1 MVESGKFLQVGSGE
15 DEIVL
20 DFLYKRLEISAKCN
34 FVPPKIK
41 SGEIIQINLVHI
53 CHL

>member
-20 DFLYKRLEISAKCN
+20 DFLYKRLEISCN